1 MEYLDDM
8 ISATDMFHNNLE
20 TVVDLVER
28 FKMLSSGKIQM
39 NEREINLYEYLHAQM
54 NALKPEL
61 RESSHKYCI
70 ECPRDINMVIDPSAL
85 SQVIRNLTMN
95 SVIHGFDDRPSGQID
110 IHVKKKKERVLIEY
124 ADNGIGLSEGEKDK
138 IFEPFYTTKRNQGG
152 TGLGLSIVHSAVTQT
167 LDGEIR
173 IDERAKN
180 GLKYEI
186 ELPMGENVI

>member
-1 MEYLDDM
+1 
-8 ISATDMFHNNLE
+8 
-20 TVVDLVER
+20 
-28 FKMLSSGKIQM
+28 
-39 NEREINLYEYLHAQM
+39 
-54 NALKPEL
+54 
-61 RESSHKYCI
+61 
-70 ECPRDINMVIDPSAL
+70 
-85 SQVIRNLTMN
+85 MN

-186 ELPMGENVI
+186 ELLWGNVI